1 MTLAART
8 APTFNGC
15 EHMLIL
21 AAFIFNNSGIRQ
33 IRRCFMLMQYKHVNR
48 SISLQLEYPVSE
60 TDDPNAERK
69 SMNKNIFFS
78 PK

>member
-8 APTFNGC
+8 ARTFNGC

-21 AAFIFNNSGIRQ
+21 AAFIFKNIGIMLSG
-33 IRRCFMLMQYKHVNR
+33 RCFIPMLHMKLHR
-48 SISLQLEYPVSE
+48 SKSLQLEYPASE

-69 SMNKNIFFS
+69 SMNKKIFFS